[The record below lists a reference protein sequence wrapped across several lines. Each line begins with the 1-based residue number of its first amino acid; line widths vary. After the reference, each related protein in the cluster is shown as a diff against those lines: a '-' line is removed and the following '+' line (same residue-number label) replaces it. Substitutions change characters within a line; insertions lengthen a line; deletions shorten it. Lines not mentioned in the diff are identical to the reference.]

1 MLLMFRKIFLCFVL
15 FIGAYKTFAQNDP
28 VIATVNGEKITK
40 SELDKEYLLNKYVV
54 SNDPVT
60 MKKVLT
66 DMINKKIGID
76 RAKKNKLDKNEV
88 VKQKMEEVLFH
99 AQVSKDLEPK
109 FQQISVTDKD
119 VEAFYKEY
127 PEYRTA
133 HILLRVRVAP
143 SKEEVEAA
151 QKKAFKLYDQLKKD
165 PSKFAELANKF
176 SQSPNAESGGD
187 LGFQPAF
194 RLAPEY
200 FNAIKGKKV
209 GHITTPVRTQFGYHI
224 VKVLGVKK
232 FKEINEAAYKKF
244 VYDRKRDKLIDAYFT
259 DLRKSAKI
267 SILDKKLK

>member
-1 MLLMFRKIFLCFVL
+1 MFRKIFLCFVL

-119 VEAFYKEY
+119 VEDFCKI
-127 PEYRTA
+127 T
-133 HILLRVRVAP
+133 
-143 SKEEVEAA
+143 
-151 QKKAFKLYDQLKKD
+151 KL
-165 PSKFAELANKF
+165 
-176 SQSPNAESGGD
+176 
-187 LGFQPAF
+187 
-194 RLAPEY
+194 
-200 FNAIKGKKV
+200 AIKDTERTLKIRCPLDSEYKV
-209 GHITTPVRTQFGYHI
+209 GTTWAETH
-224 VKVLGVKK
+224 
-232 FKEINEAAYKKF
+232 
-244 VYDRKRDKLIDAYFT
+244 
-259 DLRKSAKI
+259 
-267 SILDKKLK
+267 